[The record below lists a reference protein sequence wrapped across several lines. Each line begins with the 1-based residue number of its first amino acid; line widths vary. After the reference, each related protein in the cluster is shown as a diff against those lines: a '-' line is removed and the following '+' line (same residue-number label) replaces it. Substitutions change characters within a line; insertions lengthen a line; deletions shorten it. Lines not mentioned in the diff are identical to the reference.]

1 VRNENIDRYGKFRNL
16 AAAEVVSFCNNG
28 VVNYFM
34 AENHRNRWLAWGI
47 VAALG
52 VVLIGAAIW
61 YFHRRHDAGPQ
72 YMTVPVTRGEL
83 TQLVT
88 ATGILNPVTNV
99 QVGCQISGTIQKL
112 SADYNT
118 VVKAGQ
124 LIAEIDPR
132 IYQAQVE
139 QATADLASAR
149 ANQELQRVQTSRD
162 AELFTNKLISGSDY
176 DTAVATLH
184 EAEATVQIKQASL
197 DNARANLGYC
207 KIYSPVDGIVISRSV
222 DVGQTVAASFN
233 TPTLF
238 QIANDLTKMQIDSS
252 VAEADIGGC
261 EEGQQVAFNV
271 DAYPYRTF
279 YGKVT
284 QVRNAPTTVN
294 NVVTYDCVVAVDN
307 ADYKLKP
314 GMTANPLN
322 IVVAER
328 RDALKIPNAAL
339 RFRPPEGAVPGSVTN
354 SLASTNRFGAGAAQG
369 FGSGTNRFRGLGGN
383 GSPGGGFGGRR
394 PGGFGGFGGAG
405 GHGSQPVRTVY
416 VLSGKDHDAIL
427 KPVPIKTGITDG
439 VFTEVLSGLK
449 EGDQVVTGLAYGNLP
464 ATPAANPFGGPRFR

>member
-1 VRNENIDRYGKFRNL
+1 MGGNHRNQRFAWVLVLTLAVAAL
-16 AAAEVVSFCNNG
+16 AAA
-28 VVNYFM
+28 
-34 AENHRNRWLAWGI
+34 
-47 VAALG
+47 
-52 VVLIGAAIW
+52 IW
-61 YFHRRHDAGPQ
+61 FFRRGHDAGPQ
-72 YMTVPVTRGEL
+72 YQTVPVTRGEL

-88 ATGILNPVTNV
+88 ATGTLNPVTNV

-112 SADYNT
+112 YADYNT

-124 LIAEIDPR
+124 LIADIDPR

-139 QATADLASAR
+139 QAAADLASAK
-149 ANQELQRVQTSRD
+149 ANLELQQVQTARD

-184 EAEATVQIKQASL
+184 EAEATMQIKQASL
-197 DNARANLGYC
+197 DNAQANLGYC

-252 VAEADIGGC
+252 VAEADIGGV
-261 EEGQQVAFNV
+261 EDGQAVTFNV
-271 DAYPYRTF
+271 DAYPYRIF
-279 YGKVT
+279 HGVVT

-307 ADYKLKP
+307 PDYKLKP

-322 IVVAER
+322 IVIAER
-328 RDALKIPNAAL
+328 PDALKIPNAAL
-339 RFRPPEGAVPGSVTN
+339 RFRPPDGAVPGAGTN
-354 SLASTNRFGAGAAQG
+354 SVNGTNRPAAGMSQG
-369 FGSGTNRFRGLGGN
+369 FGGGTNRFRGFGGN
-383 GSPGGGFGGRR
+383 GFSGGGSGGRR

-405 GHGSQPVRTVY
+405 GHGSQPLRTVY
-416 VLSGKDHDAIL
+416 ILSGEDNHAAL
-427 KPVPIKTGITDG
+427 KPVQIKTGITDG

-449 EGDQVVTGLAYGNLP
+449 EGDHVVTGLAFGDET
-464 ATPAANPFGGPRFR
+464 AGAARNPFAPRFR